1 MRILIVNK
9 FARISGGADR
19 HCLELAGALERAG
32 HQVAFLSTDDDPEVS
47 SGAFVPCSVTLR
59 SRPTLMLRDAQRAAR
74 RSVWNTTAAR
84 ATDLLLHDF
93 APDVVH
99 LHKLYPQLSVAPV
112 VAARR
117 LGVPLVQTLHDYEL
131 LTGRPLDDGSSQPS
145 PASARRSDRA
155 LSIALWQVQRRVHV
169 PAVDAW
175 VAGSR
180 YVAERYAQAGILS
193 SVLALPVL
201 VPPELGVPFR
211 ERRGVA
217 YVGRLS
223 AEKGVL
229 DLLELAR
236 RAPQLEVTLA
246 GSGPLAP
253 RLESAARDLTNLR
266 LAGQV
271 QPAQVWAL
279 LARSRLLAV
288 PSRWSEPVSLA
299 ALEAMGL
306 GTPVV
311 AYAVGGLAEQVS
323 RAGGGVLTSPAPAEL
338 AMQCAR
344 LHDDEQRWSA
354 LSAAGASHVARAHNP
369 TRYVEALTRIYAGAG
384 APT

>member
-1 MRILIVNK
+1 VRILIVNK
-9 FARISGGADR
+9 FARVSGGADR
-19 HCLELAGALERAG
+19 HCLELASALERAG
-32 HQVAFLSTDDDPEVS
+32 HQVVFLSTDDDPEVCN
-47 SGAFVPCSVTLR
+47 GTFVPCSATLR
-59 SRPTLMLRDAQRAAR
+59 SRATLTLRDAQRAAR
-74 RSVWNTTAAR
+74 RSVWNSTAAR
-84 ATDLLLHDF
+84 ATNLLLHDF

-117 LGVPLVQTLHDYEL
+117 LGVPLVQTVHDYEL
-131 LTGRPLDDGSSQPS
+131 LTGRPLDDGSRQAS
-145 PASARRSDRA
+145 PVSSRWSDRA
-155 LSIALWQVQRRVHV
+155 LSAALWQVQRRVHV

-180 YVAERYAQAGILS
+180 YVAERYAQAGILP

-201 VPPELGVPFR
+201 VPPELVVTFR
-211 ERRGVA
+211 ERHGVA

-253 RLESAARDLTNLR
+253 RLESAARAVPNLR
-266 LAGQV
+266 LTGQL
-271 QPAQVWAL
+271 QPAQIWAL
-279 LARSRLLAV
+279 LARSRLVAV
-288 PSRWSEPVSLA
+288 PSRWSEPVGLA

-311 AYAVGGLAEQVS
+311 AYAVGGLAEEVS
-323 RAGGGVLTSPAPAEL
+323 RAGGGVLTPPAPEKL
-338 AMQCAR
+338 AMQCVR

-354 LSAAGASHVARAHNP
+354 LSAAGASHVACAHDP
-369 TRYVEALTRIYAGAG
+369 ARYVEALTRIYAGAG
-384 APT
+384 AAT